1 MTRHRWVLS
10 GAGVL
15 AAAVL
20 AGCAGGSARPKPAEL
35 PPNVA
40 VVGVR
45 QAWTARLPAV
55 AFPLQVNVQGQQVA
69 LAATDG
75 TVVTLDGASGREIG
89 RASAGAQLSA
99 GVGSDGRTLAVVTR
113 DNQVVTLE
121 GGRELWRRKLATQ
134 SYTAPLVAGGRVF
147 VLGADRSLAAFDG
160 RNGAPLWRLERPA

>member
-55 AFPLQVNVQGQQVA
+55 AFPLQVNVQGQ
-69 LAATDG
+69 
-75 TVVTLDGASGREIG
+75 
-89 RASAGAQLSA
+89 
-99 GVGSDGRTLAVVTR
+99 
-113 DNQVVTLE
+113 
-121 GGRELWRRKLATQ
+121 
-134 SYTAPLVAGGRVF
+134 
-147 VLGADRSLAAFDG
+147 
-160 RNGAPLWRLERPA
+160 